1 MRIWLI
7 TGASKGLGSAIA
19 RAALARGDRVALTG
33 REMSPADPIFAEFQD
48 TALPVALD
56 VSKPESVRSAVR
68 KVEEWAGNI
77 DILVNNAGQGIHGAI
92 EETSDTSMRAL
103 FDVNFFGV
111 ATMIREVLPSMR
123 ERGSG
128 FIINIGSVAGFVS
141 NPGTGA
147 YCATKFALEG
157 LTEALRK
164 EVASMGIK
172 VSMVAPG
179 GMRTGFNGSSIWQA
193 DVRMEAYQP
202 TAGARTD
209 ELRRN
214 AACKGSDVNAVAAA
228 VWKMASEAD
237 PPSHLILGAD
247 AIERIGQ
254 KLSHLGSQLAKA
266 DSLRGD
272 FSDNRSAASSRG
284 VVDPGV
290 ENEHT

>member
-1 MRIWLI
+1 MRIWLV

-33 REMSPADPIFAEFQD
+33 RKMSPADPVFAEFPD
-48 TALPVALD
+48 TALAVALD
-56 VSKPESVRSAVR
+56 VSNSESIRAAVR
-68 KVEEWAGNI
+68 KVEQWAGRI

-92 EETSDTSMRAL
+92 EETSDTSLRAL

-111 ATMIREVLPSMR
+111 ATLIREVLPSMR

-164 EVASMGIK
+164 EVAGMGIR

-179 GMRTGFNGSSIWQA
+179 GMRTGFNGPSIWQA
-193 DVRMEAYQP
+193 DVRMEAYQA

-209 ELRRN
+209 ELGRN
-214 AACKGSDVNAVAAA
+214 AARRGSDVRAVAAA
-228 VWKMASEAD
+228 VWHLASKTD
-237 PPSHLILGAD
+237 PPLHLILGAD
-247 AIERIGQ
+247 AIERIDE
-254 KLSHLGSQLAKA
+254 KLSLLRSQLAKA
-266 DSLRGD
+266 NPLTED
-272 FSDNRSAASSRG
+272 FSDNSSDASSCG
-284 VVDPGV
+284 TVDPGV